1 MNRFH
6 LDEVQAQ
13 AICDMRLIA
22 LQGLNREKLQEEY
35 NELEK
40 KIAWYQ
46 ELLSN
51 REKLVGVMKQELL
64 EIRDKYGD
72 DRMTEIQD
80 VEDEIDIEDLIEE
93 ETCVFTLTA
102 AGVKVVE
109 EDDDILLISDDGTI
123 IRMAAAD
130 VNLYSRTAQGVRVM
144 RVSEGTKVISLAR
157 VPQENEGE
165 TQEET

>member
-1 MNRFH
+1 MNRLH

-80 VEDEIDIEDLIEE
+80 VVDEIGRAH
-93 ETCVFTLTA
+93 V
-102 AGVKVVE
+102 
-109 EDDDILLISDDGTI
+109 
-123 IRMAAAD
+123 
-130 VNLYSRTAQGVRVM
+130 
-144 RVSEGTKVISLAR
+144 
-157 VPQENEGE
+157 
-165 TQEET
+165 